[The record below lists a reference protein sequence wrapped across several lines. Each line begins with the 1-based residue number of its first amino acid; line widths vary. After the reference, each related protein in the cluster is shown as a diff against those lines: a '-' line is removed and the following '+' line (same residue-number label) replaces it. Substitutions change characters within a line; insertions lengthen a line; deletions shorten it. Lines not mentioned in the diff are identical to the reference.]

1 MASAYKRGKQ
11 MGEAI
16 VNMVDQLTMP
26 GDREP
31 FMDAMRKE
39 VAAWF
44 RKYHHEKKGTM
55 TPVGTQ
61 SPPRAFQKSPKTA
74 DSSLRSIN
82 QALKGNGR
90 RRKSS
95 KKP

>member
-1 MASAYKRGKQ
+1 MA
-11 MGEAI
+11 EAV

-31 FMDAMRKE
+31 FMDAVRKE

-44 RKYHHEKKGTM
+44 RRHQLEKRGNPPPAGGPPKGSRPKKG
-55 TPVGTQ
+55 PVKRIDQ
-61 SPPRAFQKSPKTA
+61 
-74 DSSLRSIN
+74 SLRSIN
-82 QALKGNGR
+82 QALKGVPKQKN
-90 RRKSS
+90 S